1 MQNWTKF
8 TDVPHQTEIY
18 WMQPNSSQGF
28 SLRKWEGRE
37 KALASRLVTCPLL
50 HTKFLGVIIE
60 QWLIPWERSLFCKPL
75 WSGKND
81 KHTNS
86 NPIFTQQHSAVL
98 GKFSSQFSFFF
109 SDFLEDRYTIDYQ
122 YAIATPWLDRGG
134 LTSELFP
141 VNNLRTQKK
150 KKKAEE
156 LTVNRGRNSGKLF
169 CTSTQN
175 FQ

>member
-1 MQNWTKF
+1 MTNTLTVTQYLPSSTL
-8 TDVPHQTEIY
+8 QY
-18 WMQPNSSQGF
+18 WES
-28 SLRKWEGRE
+28 SLRN
-37 KALASRLVTCPLL
+37 
-50 HTKFLGVIIE
+50 
-60 QWLIPWERSLFCKPL
+60 SL
-75 WSGKND
+75 
-81 KHTNS
+81 
-86 NPIFTQQHSAVL
+86 
-98 GKFSSQFSFFF
+98 FF

-122 YAIATPWLDRGG
+122 YAIATSWLDRGG